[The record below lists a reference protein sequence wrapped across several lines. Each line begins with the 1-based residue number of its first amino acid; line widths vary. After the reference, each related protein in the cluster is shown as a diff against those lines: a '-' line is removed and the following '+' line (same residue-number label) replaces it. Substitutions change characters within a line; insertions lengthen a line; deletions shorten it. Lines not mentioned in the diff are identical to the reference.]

1 MSEQDNEL
9 LQARELDRARHA
21 QMQALLTGMHDNG
34 EAQKRLQM
42 REQDC
47 SAFDTEPQQAAA
59 EAEDPEYIAMQAIMQ
74 YEAFKRRMVK
84 ALPWIAAIAVSIA
97 AILSLKW

>member
-1 MSEQDNEL
+1 MIEKHTSQADPEQ
-9 LQARELDRARHA
+9 
-21 QMQALLTGMHDNG
+21 
-34 EAQKRLQM
+34 
-42 REQDC
+42 
-47 SAFDTEPQQAAA
+47 SATE
-59 EAEDPEYIAMQAIMQ
+59 EDPEYIAMQAIMQ